1 MNPIASIQGLE
12 GLTLVAIICALLFVE
27 EVGVPLPFA
36 PGDLLLA
43 IAGIAIAAG
52 RVNPAVM
59 VGFAVAAILAGAI
72 LGREAFA
79 LLGWD
84 RLMRV
89 ARPLHAHGALQRAAA
104 LMHDNGWRAIFTARL
119 IPGLRVHTTQVA
131 GVSRMRRHQFVA
143 GLVPATAVYVT
154 AFVGLGWA
162 FGRPI
167 LALIHQAEHQLL
179 LLALAVAV
187 PVALA
192 LALRAP
198 ARRTLASVGGWNGV
212 FRFRLDSPGIMLVP
226 ACIGLN
232 FAGHAL
238 AVGLGLPLFLD
249 STGTVLSA
257 LLAGPWVGG
266 SVGVISS
273 LVNANTIDASAA
285 GYVVVSFA
293 IGFGAGLT
301 RRAGGGWVA
310 LWCVCFL
317 LASFLSTPLNLAL
330 SGGRSGVALGD
341 AFYGALVAARLPVP
355 LASYAGEAA
364 IDLPDKLLAVAVAL
378 LVYRSLPSQPVPVRS
393 RELDVAESFT
403 FAFRS
408 PRWGA
413 KLVAGAVC
421 VLLAWLVV
429 PFLLFMGYL
438 VAVAR
443 LARGGAHELPPWRPL
458 GERLVDGALITLL
471 FGAWYLPGV
480 VLLALTGDLFSR
492 AAGALDAIGGVWG
505 LLVLFTQPAIWS
517 QYLQHGIRGGF
528 DVRAIAR
535 RLRVD
540 PGLAS
545 VVGVLGVGLLALGL
559 SGVAAVAVG
568 AVITLPYASW
578 VSAHLIGEYS
588 TLTEEPV
595 QRAA

>member
-1 MNPIASIQGLE
+1 MNPIVWIQGLE
-12 GLTLVAIICALLFVE
+12 GLALVAIICAFLFVE

-52 RVNPAVM
+52 RVNPLAM
-59 VGFAVAAILAGAI
+59 VGFAVAAILVGAI
-72 LGREAFA
+72 LGREVFA
-79 LLGWD
+79 LLGWE

-89 ARPLHAHGALQRAAA
+89 ARPLHAHGPLQRAAD
-104 LMHDNGWRAIFTARL
+104 LMRDNGWRAIFTARL

-131 GVSRMRRHQFVA
+131 GVSRMQRHQFVA
-143 GLVPATAVYVT
+143 GLAPATAVYVT

-179 LLALAVAV
+179 LLALAVGV

-238 AVGLGLPLFLD
+238 AVELGLPLFLD
-249 STGTVLSA
+249 STGTVLCA

-266 SVGVISS
+266 SVGVLSS
-273 LVNANTIDASAA
+273 LVAANTIDANAA
-285 GYVVVSFA
+285 GYVFVAFA

-301 RRAGGGWVA
+301 RRAGGGWIA

-330 SGGRSGVALGD
+330 NNGRSGVELGD
-341 AFYGALVAARLPVP
+341 ALYGALVAARAPVP
-355 LASYAGEAA
+355 LAAYAGEAA
-364 IDLPDKLLAVAVAL
+364 IDLPDKLIAVVGAL
-378 LVYRSLPSQPVPVRS
+378 LVYRALPAQPVPARA

-403 FAFRS
+403 FVFRS

-413 KLVAGAVC
+413 SLLAGALC

-443 LARGGAHELPPWRPL
+443 AARRGEHELPPWRPF
-458 GERLVDGALITLL
+458 GARLLDGVLITLL
-471 FGAWYLPGV
+471 FGAWYLPGA
-480 VLLALTGDLFSR
+480 VLLGLAGDLFQR
-492 AAGALDAIGGVWG
+492 AAGALDAISGTWG
-505 LLVLFTQPAIWS
+505 LLVLLAQPAIWG
-517 QYLQHGIRGGF
+517 QYLQDGIRGGF
-528 DVRAIAR
+528 DVGAIVR
-535 RLRVD
+535 RLRVN

-545 VVGVLGVGLLALGL
+545 VVGVLGVGLLALGV
-559 SGVAAVAVG
+559 SGLAAFAVG
-568 AVITLPYASW
+568 AAVTVPYASW
-578 VSAHLIGEYS
+578 VAAHLIGEFS
-588 TLTEEPV
+588 ALTDQPAE
-595 QRAA
+595 RAA